1 MATNEL
7 QARITADISGLES
20 GLKKAQKLQD
30 DYGKAISRTQK
41 DIADNIRIS
50 KGYEKAIEQLNQ
62 ELKNGSISQKD
73 YSKQLNRIKRDE
85 KETQIETA
93 NLRKELSRL
102 KRDQKDLTA
111 TSATATKGMG
121 SFGKQ
126 TANATPT
133 VIEFSRVIQDAPYG
147 IQGVAN
153 NIQQLTTNFG
163 YLQKSAGGTI
173 PALKAL
179 AGSFLGPAGIVFAV
193 STVTSLLVT
202 YGDELLSS
210 VRSTDK
216 LADAT
221 REYLGEAQAEVS
233 QLKALV
239 GIASDEAQ
247 SKGVREQAIKKLN
260 EEYGDY
266 LGNLNLETI
275 NSQKAK
281 IAVDELSKSLI
292 RQAQIRGVSKLIE
305 EKALELAEKE
315 IEAKKDGV
323 KQADRVIGSNRAV
336 TKSYD
341 EQRLAF
347 QTFGKDYKK
356 VQDSLRKQQKE
367 RIVSGTVER
376 ETEDV
381 KSEVN
386 ELISFLQTKLV
397 EQFEFD
403 SLFKKPE
410 DSETKARIKVSTALD
425 LELASDSQKTF
436 NEFAKKSLDLL
447 SENFKT
453 GDLDK
458 PIINVDS
465 TLAEI
470 DKLSAKINDSQ
481 ALYSDR
487 LKSMQEQ
494 SKVFANVSG
503 AALSGFS
510 TKLAESFSTGNDI
523 IDASIAA
530 LIRSGE
536 QLLQE
541 MIVQSLQAQA
551 IKTATATKDI
561 AINQAV
567 STSNAVTAASSTAA
581 ASGPAA
587 AFLLPALIGAAVGFI
602 AASFSGIKFAGGGIV
617 PGGFYNGDKVPA
629 FLNSGEVVL
638 NGKQQAQILMRIA
651 EGNVNGN
658 KNNNN
663 DTFVASTV
671 LRGQD
676 QIVQFNRA
684 KKRNVRFNG

>member
-1 MATNEL
+1 MATNVLE
-7 QARITADISGLES
+7 AKITGDVS
-20 GLKKAQKLQD
+20 GLKKALSEAERLQQ
-30 DYGKAISRTQK
+30 DYGKAIKNTQK
-41 DIADNIRIS
+41 DIADNIAIS
-50 KGYEKAIEQLNQ
+50 RQYQKAIDQLNK
-62 ELKNGSISQKD
+62 ELAEGSISSKD
-73 YSKQLNRIKRDE
+73 YSKQLARIKRDE
-85 KETQIETA
+85 KETQIETS

-102 KRDQKDLTA
+102 KREQKDLGVASGT
-111 TSATATKGMG
+111 TTKGMTN
-121 SFGKQ
+121 FGKS

-163 YLQKSAGGTI
+163 YLQKQAGGTV
-173 PALKAL
+173 PALKAF

-266 LGNLNLETI
+266 LGNLNIETI

-367 RIVSGTVER
+367 RIVSGTVQR

-410 DSETKARIKVSTALD
+410 DSETKARIKVSTVLD
-425 LELASDSQKTF
+425 LELASDAQKTF
-436 NEFAKKSLDLL
+436 NDFAKKSLDLL

-470 DKLSAKINDSQ
+470 DKLSAKINDAQ
-481 ALYSDR
+481 ALYAER
-487 LKSMQEQ
+487 LKSLQEQ
-494 SKVFANVSG
+494 SQIFANVTG
-503 AALSGFS
+503 AALGGFS
-510 TKLAESFSTGNDI
+510 TKLAETFSTGNDI
-523 IDASIAA
+523 VDASIAA
-530 LIRSGE
+530 LIKSGE

-541 MIVQSLQAQA
+541 LIKQSLQAQA
-551 IKTATATKDI
+551 IKTASATKDI
-561 AINQAV
+561 ATNQAV
-567 STSNAVTAASSTAA
+567 ATSDAIRAGSSSAA

-602 AASFSGIKFAGGGIV
+602 AASFAGIKFATGGIV
-617 PGGFYNGDKVPA
+617 PGGSFNGDQVPA
-629 FLNSGEVVL
+629 MLNSGEMVL
-638 NGKQQAQILMRIA
+638 NSRQQSNLFSMLDGNIRGLRDRSDTGNFIA
-651 EGNVNGN
+651 N
-658 KNNNN
+658 
-663 DTFVASTV
+663 TV
-671 LRGQD
+671 IRGSDLLLSIEREQ
-676 QIVQFNRA
+676 R
-684 KKRNVRFNG
+684 KR